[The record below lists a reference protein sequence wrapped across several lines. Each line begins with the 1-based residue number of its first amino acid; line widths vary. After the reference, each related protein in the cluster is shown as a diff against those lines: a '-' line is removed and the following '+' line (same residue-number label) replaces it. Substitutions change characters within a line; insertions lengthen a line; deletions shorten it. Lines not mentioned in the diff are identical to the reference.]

1 MKDFSFKYYL
11 YDRAIE
17 ILSLIVMAVLV
28 LGLCQIFG
36 LKSEAVIM
44 VAILIFVAIL
54 GVICFGYF
62 RQRYFYRNLRVNLAK
77 LDQSY
82 LIAEVLDRPD
92 FLDGKILY
100 DVCYE
105 LGKSMLENVSKNE
118 QVCQDFSD
126 YIELWIHEIKSPLA
140 ALNLLAEKG
149 RLRSGRELIR
159 ELARID
165 NLTEQILY
173 FMRAESSAKDYLFQG
188 CNLSEVVK
196 AVLLTYRTQIQLQ
209 NMEIETRNLDR
220 NVMSDVKWLKFMIS
234 QVLANA
240 LKYQAKKI
248 TFSAEQAQRMTILKI
263 RDDGIGI
270 PAEDLPRVFD
280 KTFTGKNG
288 HGKNGEHSTGM
299 GLYIVK
305 TLADKMGHK
314 VEINSKIGD
323 DSFTEVRFVFGEHEY
338 YKNVR

>member
-1 MKDFSFKYYL
+1 
-11 YDRAIE
+11 
-17 ILSLIVMAVLV
+17 
-28 LGLCQIFG
+28 
-36 LKSEAVIM
+36 
-44 VAILIFVAIL
+44 
-54 GVICFGYF
+54 
-62 RQRYFYRNLRVNLAK
+62 
-77 LDQSY
+77 
-82 LIAEVLDRPD
+82 
-92 FLDGKILY
+92 
-100 DVCYE
+100 
-105 LGKSMLENVSKNE
+105 
-118 QVCQDFSD
+118 
-126 YIELWIHEIKSPLA
+126 
-140 ALNLLAEKG
+140 
-149 RLRSGRELIR
+149 
-159 ELARID
+159 
-165 NLTEQILY
+165 
-173 FMRAESSAKDYLFQG
+173 MRAESSAKDYLFQG